1 MKLVSLVSIL
11 CLLSLSAVAGRGAKQ
26 HQRIQQGVA
35 SGQLTQNEAQKL
47 RQEQRDIR
55 EDKKEAMAEGVVTK
69 EEKQNLNQERNQA
82 SRHIRRQKH
91 DDQKRGQNGGG
102 IVEDNNLNI
111 PVDSTTPQN

>member
-1 MKLVSLVSIL
+1 MKFISLVSLVSLI
-11 CLLSLSAVAGRGAKQ
+11 SFHTYAGRGGRQ

-35 SGQLTQNEAQKL
+35 SGQLTHQEAQKL

-55 EDKKEAMAEGVVTK
+55 DEKKEAMSDGVLTK

-102 IVEDNNLNI
+102 IVEDNDLNI
-111 PVDSTTPQN
+111 PVGSTTPEN